1 MPESKRGLKRAA
13 LILLIGGGFLVAALG
28 IGWLQSQRQQ
38 PSSVADT
45 SPVPIGGAF
54 SLVDENGQTVTDQT
68 YRGKWL
74 LVFFGFTHCPDVCP
88 TALNDIALTLDQLGP
103 LAGSVQPLF
112 VTVDP
117 ERDTPEIVKDYT
129 DAFHPNI
136 VGLTG
141 TPAQIADTAKV
152 YRVYYKKVAQGDRLT
167 GTPAQIAETAKVYR
181 VYYKKVAQGDTYTMD
196 HSGITYVMA
205 TDGKFAAHFSP
216 RTPIDTM
223 TAKLRG
229 LNNARIS

>member
-1 MPESKRGLKRAA
+1 MSPEAQRGLKRAG
-13 LILLIGGGFLVAALG
+13 LILLIGGGFLAVALG
-28 IGWLQSQRQQ
+28 IGWVQTQRSAQTA
-38 PSSVADT
+38 ADT
-45 SPVPIGGAF
+45 SPVPIGGPF
-54 SLVDENGQTVTDQT
+54 TLMDENGQAVTDQT

-103 LAGSVQPLF
+103 LAASVQPLF

-129 DAFHPNI
+129 DALHPSI

-141 TPAQIADTAKV
+141 TPEQIADTAKT
-152 YRVYYKKVAQGDRLT
+152 YRVYFKKV
-167 GTPAQIAETAKVYR
+167 P
-181 VYYKKVAQGDTYTMD
+181 QGDTYTMD

-205 TDGKFAAHFSP
+205 PDGKFAAHFSP

-223 TAKLRG
+223 AAKLRG
-229 LNNARIS
+229 LISGKKS

>member
-13 LILLIGGGFLVAALG
+13 LILLIGGGFLVAAVGL
-28 IGWLQSQRQQ
+28 GWLQSQRQQ

-54 SLVDENGQTVTDQT
+54 TLVDENGQTVTDQT

-117 ERDTPEIVKDYT
+117 ERDTPDIVKDYT

-136 VGLTG
+136 IG
-141 TPAQIADTAKV
+141 
-152 YRVYYKKVAQGDRLT
+152 LT

-229 LNNARIS
+229 LINARKS

>member
-1 MPESKRGLKRAA
+1 MKPEAKRGLKRAG
-13 LILLIGGGFLVAALG
+13 LILLVGGGFLVAALG

-54 SLVDENGQTVTDQT
+54 TLVDENGQTVTDAS

-74 LVFFGFTHCPDVCP
+74 LIFFGFTQCPDVCP

-117 ERDTPEIVKDYT
+117 ERDTPQIVKDYT

-141 TPAQIADTAKV
+141 TPAQVAETAKA
-152 YRVYYKKVAQGDRLT
+152 YRIYYKKV
-167 GTPAQIAETAKVYR
+167 V
-181 VYYKKVAQGDTYTMD
+181 QGDTYTMD

-205 TDGKFAAHFSP
+205 PDGKFAAHFSP
-216 RTPIDTM
+216 RTPIDAM
-223 TAKLRG
+223 AAKLRG
-229 LNNARIS
+229 FINARKS

>member
-1 MPESKRGLKRAA
+1 MSPEAKRGLKRAS
-13 LILLIGGGFLVAALG
+13 LILLIGGGFLALALG
-28 IGWLQSQRQQ
+28 IGWVQSQRSTQAV
-38 PSSVADT
+38 SDV

-54 SLVDENGQTVTDQT
+54 TLVDENGQTVTDAS

-74 LVFFGFTHCPDVCP
+74 LIFFGFTHCPDVCP

-117 ERDTPEIVKDYT
+117 ERDTPQIVKDYT

-141 TPAQIADTAKV
+141 TPAQIAETAKA
-152 YRVYYKKVAQGDRLT
+152 YRIYYKKV
-167 GTPAQIAETAKVYR
+167 V
-181 VYYKKVAQGDTYTMD
+181 QGDTYTMD

-205 TDGKFAAHFSP
+205 PDGKFAAHFSP
-216 RTPIDTM
+216 RTPIDAM
-223 TAKLRG
+223 AAKLRG
-229 LNNARIS
+229 LVTGK

>member
-1 MPESKRGLKRAA
+1 
-13 LILLIGGGFLVAALG
+13 LLIGGGFLVAALG

-152 YRVYYKKVAQGDRLT
+152 YRVYYKKVAQGD
-167 GTPAQIAETAKVYR
+167 I
-181 VYYKKVAQGDTYTMD
+181 YTMD

-205 TDGKFAAHFSP
+205 PDGKFAAHFSP
-216 RTPIDTM
+216 RTPIDSM
-223 TAKLRG
+223 AAKLRG
-229 LNNARIS
+229 LINARKS

>member
-1 MPESKRGLKRAA
+1 MSPEAQRGLKRAG
-13 LILLIGGGFLVAALG
+13 LILLIGGGFLAVALG
-28 IGWLQSQRQQ
+28 IGWVQTQRSAQTA
-38 PSSVADT
+38 ADT
-45 SPVPIGGAF
+45 SPVPIGGPF
-54 SLVDENGQTVTDQT
+54 TLMDENGQAVTDQT

-103 LAGSVQPLF
+103 LAASVQPLF

-129 DAFHPNI
+129 DAFHPSI

-141 TPAQIADTAKV
+141 TPEQIADTAKT
-152 YRVYYKKVAQGDRLT
+152 YRVYFKKV
-167 GTPAQIAETAKVYR
+167 P
-181 VYYKKVAQGDTYTMD
+181 QGDTYTMD

-205 TDGKFAAHFSP
+205 PDGKFAAHFSP

-223 TAKLRG
+223 AAKLRG
-229 LNNARIS
+229 LISGKKS

>member
-1 MPESKRGLKRAA
+1 MSPEAQRGLKRAG
-13 LILLIGGGFLVAALG
+13 LILLIGGGFLMAALG
-28 IGWLQSQRQQ
+28 IGWVQTQRTTQT
-38 PSSVADT
+38 VADT
-45 SPVPIGGAF
+45 SPVPIGGPF
-54 SLVDENGQTVTDQT
+54 TLMDENGQAVSDQT

-103 LAGSVQPLF
+103 LAASVQPLF

-117 ERDTPEIVKDYT
+117 ERDTPDVIKDYT
-129 DAFHPNI
+129 DAFHPGI

-141 TPAQIADTAKV
+141 TPEQIADTAKT
-152 YRVYYKKVAQGDRLT
+152 YRVYYKKV
-167 GTPAQIAETAKVYR
+167 P
-181 VYYKKVAQGDTYTMD
+181 QGDTYTMD

-205 TDGKFAAHFSP
+205 PDGKFAAHFSP

-229 LNNARIS
+229 LISGKKS